1 VNDPDRAT
9 TTWFSG
15 TGDDLRV
22 RLSAYED
29 SVEINDHP
37 SAGPAT
43 GLVSLGFL
51 WAALKRTARFWGT
64 LAVVG
69 LIIGAGYAVKHP
81 PAHAAT
87 VSILLVDDPNEVP
100 ANEAQTDIIL
110 AESLPVA
117 TAVVKQLGLSQ
128 TPVSFASTYSVT
140 SPTPQ
145 VLMITAKGTTST
157 QAVQI
162 ASALATEF
170 LKFRAQFELGQQ
182 QEAVTQL
189 NQQVTAAQQKL
200 DSLNEQIS
208 QVTGQPTTPA
218 QQANLSSLH
227 KQLTAANTNLNQVQ
241 QYVSTT
247 LAQDQTTAQAMV
259 HGSQVLDAATAAK
272 RSPTKTLLTYA
283 IIGLIGGLAVG
294 MVVVVIGAITSDRLR
309 RRDDIAY
316 AFGAPV
322 RLSVGPLRQRR
333 LGLALNGRGAAAQRR
348 DMELVVEHLRNAV
361 PGRRNGPVGFAVV
374 AVDDEPTV
382 ARAVVDLADS
392 QAQHGMRV
400 IVADL
405 SRAASAARLLNA
417 QTPGINQARL
427 GDARV
432 LVVVPAAEDA
442 SPTGPLKKQA
452 SPESGA
458 QTDPV
463 LAKASADADL
473 VVSLVTL
480 DPAHGADYLSSWATD
495 VVAVVTAGGSTAVR
509 IHAVSEMVRL
519 SGARLRSVVVIGA
532 DKSDESIGLTSASV

>member
-9 TTWFSG
+9 TWFPG
-15 TGDDLRV
+15 TGDDLRA

-29 SVEINDHP
+29 SVEIDERT

-51 WAALKRTARFWGT
+51 GAALKRTARFWGT

-69 LIIGAGYAVKHP
+69 LIVGAGYAVMRP
-81 PAHAAT
+81 PAHTAT

-100 ANEAQTDIIL
+100 ASEAQTDVIL

-117 TAVVKQLGLSQ
+117 TAVVKQLGLPQ
-128 TPVSFASTYSVT
+128 TPVSFAATYSVV

-145 VLMITAKGTTST
+145 ILMITAKGATSP
-157 QAVQI
+157 QAVQM
-162 ASALATEF
+162 AAALATQF
-170 LKFRAQFELGQQ
+170 LNFRAQFELGQQ

-200 DSLNEQIS
+200 DSLNDQIN
-208 QVTGQPTTPA
+208 QATAQPSTPA

-227 KQLTAANTNLNQVQ
+227 KQQTAATTNLNQVQ

-247 LAQDQTTAQAMV
+247 LAQDQTTTQAMV
-259 HGSQVLDAATAAK
+259 HGSQVLNAATAAK
-272 RSPTKTLLTYA
+272 RSSAKTLLTYA
-283 IIGLIGGLAVG
+283 VIGLIGGLAVG
-294 MVVVVIGAITSDRLR
+294 MVVVIIGAITSERLR

-322 RLSVGPLRQRR
+322 RLSVGPLREQRFGR
-333 LGLALNGRGAAAQRR
+333 VLSGRGAAVQRR
-348 DMELVVEHLRNAV
+348 DMELVVEHLRNTV
-361 PGRRNGPVGFAVV
+361 PGRRNGPVGFAVI
-374 AVDDEPTV
+374 AVDDVPTV

-392 QAQHGMRV
+392 EAQHGMRV

-405 SRAASAARLLNA
+405 SATGSAARLLNA

-432 LVVVPAAEDA
+432 LVVVPAAEDVA
-442 SPTGPLKKQA
+442 PAGPLKKPA
-452 SPESGA
+452 SPDGGA
-458 QTDPV
+458 QPDAV
-463 LAKASADADL
+463 LVKASADADL
-473 VVSLVTL
+473 MVSLVTL

-495 VVAVVTAGGSTAVR
+495 VVAVVTAGRSTAVR

-519 SGARLRSVVVIGA
+519 SGVRLRSVVVIGA
-532 DKSDESIGLTSASV
+532 DKSDESIGLTTASV